1 MSGVF
6 VEKFARC
13 FLSLAALLV
22 AAPAG
27 AEPMDLSDPTAR
39 WVSVRFEVSPPDHP
53 GQIRSR
59 FSRRFLARLE
69 PGEGELRVTVAA
81 PVVEEHLFTSQEP
94 SPGTFSDFVWTFDPS
109 TGHVTSARTS
119 GVLLREIGWGFVRW
133 KTDAAVEVAMDT
145 YDPVGFRTSRLMGE
159 AYPEVCRKPDASRC
173 TVIYPVRYDDETG
186 YVNAVGQV
194 TARSAGIVVR
204 SFSPLGEAIFGEIDD
219 PFDTIWTRGDAALIT
234 GDASVLTGDAAI
246 SAGAAAPAP

>member
-1 MSGVF
+1 MSPLLA
-6 VEKFARC
+6 EKSART
-13 FLSLAALLV
+13 FLLLAALLV

-69 PGEGELRVTVAA
+69 PGAHEGELRVTVAA
-81 PVVEEHLFTSQEP
+81 PVVEKRLFTGQEP

-109 TGHVTSARTS
+109 TGHVTSATTS
-119 GVLLREIGWGFVRW
+119 GVLLREIGWGLARW
-133 KTDAAVEVAMDT
+133 KTDAVVEVAMDT
-145 YDPVGFRTSRLMGE
+145 YGPVGFRSSRLMGE
-159 AYPEVCRKPDASRC
+159 AYPKVCRKPDASRC
-173 TVIYPVRYDDETG
+173 TVIYPVQYDDETG

-219 PFDTIWTRGDAALIT
+219 PFDTIWAQGDAAL
-234 GDASVLTGDAAI
+234 LTGDAA
-246 SAGAAAPAP
+246 SGAGAAAPAP